1 MKSGS
6 NWRFLGKSS
15 RTMPGLLEDSETL
28 SGSSRYLHF
37 LGEYLQLM
45 SGLSL
50 HLLQEGVEVA

>member
-1 MKSGS
+1 MKSGL
-6 NWRFLGKSS
+6 NWRFLGKS